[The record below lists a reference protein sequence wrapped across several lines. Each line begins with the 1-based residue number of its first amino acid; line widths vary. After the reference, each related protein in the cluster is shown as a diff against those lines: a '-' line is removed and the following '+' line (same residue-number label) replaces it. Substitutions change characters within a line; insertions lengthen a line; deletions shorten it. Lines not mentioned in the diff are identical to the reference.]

1 MIAKVNATSHITRA
15 VLYGQDESKGGEILL
30 YKDVDMTAT
39 PEEQARDLVKMS
51 GPYKVKAYNIIL
63 SLDDKD
69 TEKFRQKSVAE
80 RFRIECE
87 LIRSFI
93 SEMEKRGTNITD
105 CPFVVARHG
114 NTDNEHFHMTVLTTT
129 VDGHHIHDS
138 FIKKNAARAAAKVSE
153 MYELNAAPRA
163 LRNEVAHQVAE
174 GRRDWHRRAAR
185 QRPVR
190 RSNTMEDIQNRMRRR
205 EAIER
210 ANRRKAEL
218 CRTIERIARECVA
231 ENFAERLKEAGMVL
245 CRHKE
250 EWAVTVSVDEG
261 KERTYTFAQL
271 GVDNNLIGPLLEA
284 RLESSEKPQRQKEEP
299 KTRRKVRPA
308 PFPSSSRSRSA
319 GGGLLN
325 QHGGSSYTN
334 REWEVGTDGVS
345 DDDWRRGGG
354 LKM

>member
-15 VLYGQDESKGGEILL
+15 VMYGQDESKGGEILL

-39 PEEQARDLVKMS
+39 PEEQARDLVRMS

-153 MYELNAAPRA
+153 MYELNAAPKA

-174 GRRDWHRRAAR
+174 GRRDWHRRAAK

-205 EAIER
+205 EAIDR

-218 CRTIERIARECVA
+218 RRTIERIARECTA
-231 ENFAERLKEAGMVL
+231 ENFAARLKESGMVL

-250 EWAVTVSVDEG
+250 DWAVTVSVDDG
-261 KERTYTFAQL
+261 KERTYTFVQL
-271 GVDNNLIGPLLEA
+271 GVDSALTGPLLEV
-284 RLESSEKPQRQKEEP
+284 RLGSDENNRQKRSEGP
-299 KTRRKVRPA
+299 KAKRKPI
-308 PFPSSSRSRSA
+308 PSPSSSKSKGAARA
-319 GGGLLN
+319 NLLN
-325 QHGGSSYTN
+325 QHGGASYSN
-334 REWEVGTDGVS
+334 REWEVGA
-345 DDDWRRGGG
+345 DDEQEDEWRRGGG